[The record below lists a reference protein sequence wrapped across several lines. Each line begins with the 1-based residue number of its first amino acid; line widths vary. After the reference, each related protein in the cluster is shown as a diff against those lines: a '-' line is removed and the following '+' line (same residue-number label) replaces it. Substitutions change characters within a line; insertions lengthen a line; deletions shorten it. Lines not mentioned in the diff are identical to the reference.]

1 MTSYDLAAGKPEVL
15 DVLNSPPPVVDR
27 VTGYDS
33 SSHSEQVTP
42 LPGTRILTSTL
53 FAISEV

>member
-27 VTGYDS
+27 ISGYDS

-42 LPGTRILTSTL
+42 LPGT
-53 FAISEV
+53 